1 MNADRVSNIPS
12 GYMSPVAQSH
22 VVPVVI
28 QQNPTSTAN
37 ISNGQPIY
45 GSRVISQQV
54 VGAPIVANQ
63 ASIVQPYRY
72 AVQGTVPQTTVVRAV
87 QPAPQTVQVVPQ
99 TVISQ
104 PIRQQVVVQ

>member
-1 MNADRVSNIPS
+1 MNADRVSNIPT
-12 GYMSPVAQSH
+12 GYISPVAQSH

-28 QQNPTSTAN
+28 QQNPTS
-37 ISNGQPIY
+37 SGQPIY

-72 AVQGTVPQTTVVRAV
+72 AAQGTVPQTTVVRAV
-87 QPAPQTVQVVPQ
+87 QPAPQLVPQ